1 MSHQPQRAER
11 DCLNCGTTVAGRY
24 CQQCRQENVASHM
37 PFWALIKHFVYDI
50 FHFDGK
56 FFDTLRYLLFK
67 PGFVPTQFMAG
78 KRVRYLDPVRMYLF
92 TSAVF
97 FLFFYTVANTDGI
110 GKITGQNELSKAE
123 RFDYASR
130 YLASKKVVADT
141 GVQPL
146 EILMDSSYIVV
157 TDVNN
162 NEFIPVDSVY
172 PFQWQQDGKLFA
184 ARKAGADTELRLESK
199 SEWLEQG
206 LEGKWKKYKAKFDGD
221 TEAMIDDFSYKLL
234 HRFPYLLFLSL
245 PFFAAILKLLYRRKR
260 QLYYFDH
267 AVFTLY
273 HYVFSF
279 ILLLL
284 VFAAIG
290 LEERTTLGV
299 FSWLTTLLILAW
311 PVHLLFAMKRFYVQ
325 GWGRTLT
332 KFVLLNIM
340 GLMVLLLL
348 FLCFLFYSVYTI

>member
-1 MSHQPQRAER
+1 MSHQPQRAEK

-24 CQQCRQENVASHM
+24 CQQCGQENVASHM
-37 PFWALIKHFVYDI
+37 RFLALTRHFIFDI

-67 PGFVPTQFMAG
+67 PGFVPAQYMAG
-78 KRVRYLDPVRMYLF
+78 KRVSYLDPVRMYLF
-92 TSAVF
+92 TSALF
-97 FLFFYTVANTDGI
+97 FLIFYTVANTDGLA
-110 GKITGQNELSKAE
+110 KITGQNELSKAD

-130 YLASKKVVADT
+130 YLASGTKAGSDT
-141 GVQPL
+141 GLQPL
-146 EILMDSSYIVV
+146 NILIDSSYTVV
-157 TDVNN
+157 TDLDNN
-162 NEFIPVDSVY
+162 SFIPVDSVY
-172 PFQWQQDGKLFA
+172 PYQWQQDGKLFA
-184 ARKAGADTELRLESK
+184 ARKVKDSDFQLESK

-206 LEGKWKKYKAKFDGD
+206 LEGKWKKYKSQFDGD
-221 TEAMIDDFSYKLL
+221 TEGMISDFSNKLL

-245 PFFAAILKLLYRRKR
+245 PFFAAILKLLYRRRKH
-260 QLYYFDH
+260 LFYFDH

-284 VFAAIG
+284 VFATLG
-290 LEERTTLGV
+290 LGGRTGLGIFSTLTTLLV
-299 FSWLTTLLILAW
+299 FSWL
-311 PVHLLFAMKRFYVQ
+311 VHLLFAMKRFYVQ
-325 GWGRTLT
+325 GWGRTVT